1 MKQYIFRRSIL
12 LHKSSDL
19 GFVELATSEKKSR
32 ECETASRKETKPSQ
46 WHVNKKYHCTPL
58 CILISCFKS
67 LLVLIEELFNQQTKA
82 SRMHSWLE
90 SKSLQLTVNRKEREG
105 EKKARKCCTAKLRMQ
120 GAPLSCAKTKS
131 GSWIVN
137 LNPFTSHFEMF
148 NWA

>member
-1 MKQYIFRRSIL
+1 MKQYKFRRSIL

-67 LLVLIEELFNQQTKA
+67 LLVLIEELFSQQTKA

-105 EKKARKCCTAKLRMQ
+105 EKKSEKMLHCKIKNARSAIELRKNKKRKLNR
-120 GAPLSCAKTKS
+120 
-131 GSWIVN
+131 
-137 LNPFTSHFEMF
+137 
-148 NWA
+148 